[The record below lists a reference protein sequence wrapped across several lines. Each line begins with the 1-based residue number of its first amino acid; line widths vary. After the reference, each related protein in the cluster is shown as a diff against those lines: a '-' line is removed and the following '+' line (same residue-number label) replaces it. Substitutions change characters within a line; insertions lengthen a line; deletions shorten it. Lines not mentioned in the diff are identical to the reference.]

1 MVRLMNNTNRLK
13 DKVFRVIGV
22 TSIIFCLLILAIFIA
37 FIIYQGGT
45 RLSWEFMISLPSRF
59 AEKSGIYTA
68 WVGTLWVLILTTF
81 IAFPLGVGA
90 GIYLEEYSPKNWLSK
105 LLEINTANLRGARAS
120 DLGMVGW
127 VVC

>member
-13 DKVFRVIGV
+13 DKVFRVIGI

-68 WVGTLWVLILTTF
+68 WVGTLWGRILTTL
-81 IAFPLGVGA
+81 IAFALGVG
-90 GIYLEEYSPKNWLSK
+90 GRVCVDEYSLKRALS
-105 LLEINTANLRGARAS
+105 
-120 DLGMVGW
+120 
-127 VVC
+127 